1 MYQSGHS
8 IVEGDEDGEVGPAFQ
23 EPMLAGPDSLVV
35 PYMIYDRSE
44 DDLFHNLPW
53 H

>member
-23 EPMLAGPDSLVV
+23 EPMLAGSDPLVV
-35 PYMIYDRSE
+35 LHVPCDATQDE
-44 DDLFHNLPW
+44 P
-53 H
+53 